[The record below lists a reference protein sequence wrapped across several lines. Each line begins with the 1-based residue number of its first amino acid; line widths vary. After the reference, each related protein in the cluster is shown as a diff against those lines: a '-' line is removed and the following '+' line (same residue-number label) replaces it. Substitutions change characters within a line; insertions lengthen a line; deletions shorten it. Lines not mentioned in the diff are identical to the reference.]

1 MHFQSN
7 ANTSVQYNGQLD
19 LLACIHNSS
28 SLENY
33 LTLLERIV
41 ESTAD
46 NTDVRLY
53 IQRDVLCIGPA
64 VATLLAE
71 IYLDAL
77 DNNLRNLLC
86 STDSCGSWIGRYL
99 DEFLCSF
106 SEDLL
111 SRTTDVAFMSSPELV
126 FPFKV
131 PTKSYFKY
139 YRLETVW
146 TMAYDDAIART
157 LTGAIL
163 IHVMYTQNLQ
173 KVSG

>member
-86 STDSCGSWIGRYL
+86 STGSCGSWIGWYV
-99 DEFLCSF
+99 DDLCSF

-111 SRTTDVAFMSSPELV
+111 SRTKTWPLCQ
-126 FPFKV
+126 V
-131 PTKSYFKY
+131 PSWCFLLRCQRNRILNIIDM
-139 YRLETVW
+139 RLFGRWPV
-146 TMAYDDAIART
+146 MT
-157 LTGAIL
+157 L
-163 IHVMYTQNLQ
+163 
-173 KVSG
+173 